1 MFTRSR
7 RPMQDN
13 ICPFVYHYFMI
24 FLKQRTFEIQL
35 KAIKVHMVSI
45 TKPKCRGCNVG
56 LRRHGQVPLSIMH
69 LATALHY
76 YKKVCRF

>member
-1 MFTRSR
+1 MYVMSAALEHVINNYHDPVDPVIGPSQYLGNRDVYQTS
-7 RPMQDN
+7 QTYAG

-45 TKPKCRGCNVG
+45 GISAQR
-56 LRRHGQVPLSIMH
+56 
-69 LATALHY
+69 
-76 YKKVCRF
+76 